1 MNATTENTK
10 TSFAFTVATWNDVTW
25 DKTALNYTLG
35 VFLNEKIKLET
46 FGKKVS
52 SIRFIPI
59 MVPAELEIIH
69 TNDIIFHRSRNE
81 LGLYWRMDY
90 TRVMMST
97 LPEFKTYLADFFLEV
112 LSIAKATKP
121 IRGFDY
127 DAFIAAVKTVLPEW
141 LAQEPEL

>member
-1 MNATTENTK
+1 MNATTENIK
-10 TSFAFTVATWNDVTW
+10 TSFAFTVATWNEVTW

-35 VFLNEKIKLET
+35 VFLNEKINLET
-46 FGKKVS
+46 FGNKVLS
-52 SIRFIPI
+52 MRFIPI

-90 TRVMMST
+90 TRVMKST
-97 LPEFKTYLADFFLEV
+97 LLEFKTYLADFFLEV
-112 LSIAKATKP
+112 LEIAKNTKR
-121 IRGFDY
+121 IRDFDY
-127 DAFIAAVKTVLPEW
+127 DGFIAAVKAVLPEW